1 MLEDFVI
8 FLAGVDN
15 ENEKT
20 GKKQQDEWEEEMVDL
35 EKFKAW
41 QEKHTIKPTKRT
53 KKISKKIVLKND

>member
-1 MLEDFVI
+1 ML
-8 FLAGVDN
+8 FLASVDN

-20 GKKQQDEWEEEMVDL
+20 GKKQQDEWEEEMVDP

-41 QEKHTIKPTKRT
+41 QEKHTKKPIKRS